1 MENIGSTPS
10 TNYGSVHAPNYNVT
24 ATYPLPNG
32 QVYADDFHTF
42 AIEWS
47 PQAVTFYVDG
57 SSYQTITPTN
67 AGSAWVFNTPF
78 FIILNVAV
86 GGTFPGS
93 PNSTTQFPQDMLVD
107 YVRVYQATTVSA
119 TTPVITPGQIQNAA
133 SYLGTM
139 APGLGKLV

>member
-1 MENIGSTPS
+1 MPAVSYT
-10 TNYGSVHAPNYNVT
+10 H
-24 ATYPLPNG
+24 LD
-32 QVYADDFHTF
+32 VYKRQFHTF

-107 YVRVYQATTVSA
+107 YVRVYQTANTTGPVVNAGGIVDAATGA
-119 TTPVITPGQIQNAA
+119 PALTPGSLASIYGPSLAA
-133 SYLGTM
+133 STLS
-139 APGLGKLV
+139 LIHI